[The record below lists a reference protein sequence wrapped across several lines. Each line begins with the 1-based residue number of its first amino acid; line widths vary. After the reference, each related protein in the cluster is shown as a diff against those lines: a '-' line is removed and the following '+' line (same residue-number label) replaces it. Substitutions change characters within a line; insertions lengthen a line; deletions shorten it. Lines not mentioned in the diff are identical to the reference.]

1 MQAVVKRKNKKDW
14 VFKWDGKAYTM
25 VTHYGNVYRLALDD
39 SLKVEVQSGPDWKSN
54 GKTNDTVRPTQ
65 VIFSL

>member
-14 VFKWDGKAYTM
+14 VFNWDGNSYSM
-25 VTHYGNVYRLALDD
+25 VTHYGNKYRL
-39 SLKVEVQSGPDWKSN
+39 SVTEGVKVEVLSGSDWKN
-54 GKTNDTVRPTQ
+54 DWKTNDTVRPTQ

>member
-14 VFKWDGKAYTM
+14 VFNWDGKTYSM
-25 VTHYGNVYRLALDD
+25 KTHYGNIYRLALDD
-39 SLKVEVQSGPDWKSN
+39 SLKVEVQKN
-54 GKTNDTVRPTQ
+54 GSWENNSVTNDTVRPTQ